1 MEFSCQ
7 PRAWLS
13 WRQFLS
19 KSEPLSSAMPT
30 NAWNAPSMGLEMF
43 LRSTA
48 VSLALAC
55 ASLLGTD
62 ANVLDHAAVQWS
74 LSVSAAHSLCLFP
87 LVWVLLLAR
96 HLP

>member
-1 MEFSCQ
+1 
-7 PRAWLS
+7 
-13 WRQFLS
+13 
-19 KSEPLSSAMPT
+19 
-30 NAWNAPSMGLEMF
+30 MGLEMF

-62 ANVLDHAAVQWS
+62 ANVLDHAAVQLS